1 MVRIADCD
9 DVIVIHAQSFGLS
22 QSLEMVCK
30 AGHIA
35 FRSMPNILFFL
46 GYILRRAYQLIII
59 CYIQ

>member
-30 AGHIA
+30 AGH
-35 FRSMPNILFFL
+35 RSMPKILFFL